1 MNIWLVN
8 HYALPPSRP
17 GGTRHYAFAKEL
29 QRRGHRVVILASS
42 FDHHLRQETRLFRGE
57 YFKFQEEEGVPFFW
71 LRTLPYRANT
81 LARFFN
87 MLSFAFDIAWW
98 AKPSVL
104 GKPDLILG
112 SSPHPFAALAAYLQS
127 MRYKVPF
134 ILEVRDLW
142 PQTLIDL
149 GNVSPSHPLV
159 LLLAGIER
167 FLYKRA
173 DKIITL
179 LPLAYLHMVQR
190 GADRSKIVWI
200 PNGTDL
206 SSVPKPRPPEAKTR
220 LTVVYAGSHGLANN
234 LDVVLD
240 AASILKSRGLSE
252 LAEFK
257 FVGEGPEKARLV
269 NKAKSL
275 KLGNVFFEDPV
286 PKKLIYKVLSDA
298 DVLLLTLKD
307 GPLFRFG
314 ISSNKLFDYM
324 AVGRPVLFAV
334 RAPHNPVEEA
344 GAGIVVPP
352 DDPKALADAVYN
364 LANLSWEERWAM
376 GLRGRRYLEE
386 HHSIERLVDRLED
399 VLFDSLK
406 ARGVVL

>member
-8 HYALPPSRP
+8 HYAIPPSRP

-29 QRRGHRVVILASS
+29 QKRGHRVIIVASS
-42 FDHHLRQETRLFRGE
+42 FDHHVRQETRLSRGE

-71 LRTLPYRANT
+71 LRTPAYKANT
-81 LARFFN
+81 LARLLN
-87 MLSFAFDIAWW
+87 MLAFAFDVAWW

-104 GKPDLILG
+104 GKPDLVLG

-127 MRYKVPF
+127 LRYKVPF

-149 GNVSPSHPLV
+149 GNFSPSHPLI
-159 LLLAGIER
+159 LLLGRIER
-167 FLYKRA
+167 FLYMKA

-179 LPLAYLHMVQR
+179 LPLAYLHMVQK
-190 GADRSKIVWI
+190 GADKSKIIWI
-200 PNGTDL
+200 PNGVDL
-206 SSVPKPRPPEAKTR
+206 SLLPKPKPPEAKTR
-220 LTVVYAGSHGLANN
+220 LTVMYAGSHGLANN

-240 AASILKSRGLSE
+240 AAAILKNRGLSE
-252 LAEFK
+252 LVEFK
-257 FVGEGPEKARLV
+257 LVGEGPEKTKLID
-269 NKAKSL
+269 KAKSL
-275 KLGNVFFEDPV
+275 NLTNVYFEDPV
-286 PKKLIYKVLSDA
+286 PKRLIYEKMSDA

-314 ISSNKLFDYM
+314 VSPNKLFDYM
-324 AVGRPVLFAV
+324 AVGRPVVFAA

-386 HHSIERLVDRLED
+386 HHSVERLVDRLEE
-399 VLFDSLK
+399 VLFSSLK
-406 ARGVVL
+406 ARGVAL